1 MCVAHFLYF
10 STDFKYHNDSVLV
23 VSPVDYITCN
33 TSNPISRF
41 EDGNTVFEFDRSG
54 FFYFISGQPG
64 HCRSGQ
70 RLIVRVMH
78 PSHAEAPVPALV
90 MSPELAPSP
99 AMAPGGYG
107 GVSGE
112 SGVSSAVKLSVV
124 SSVVTVL
131 AGLVIVVVLFLLV

>member
-1 MCVAHFLYF
+1 M
-10 STDFKYHNDSVLV
+10 

-90 MSPELAPSP
+90 MSPEPAPSP
-99 AMAPGGYG
+99 AMAPGGYGGDSG

-131 AGLVIVVVLFLLV
+131 AGLVILVVLFLLV